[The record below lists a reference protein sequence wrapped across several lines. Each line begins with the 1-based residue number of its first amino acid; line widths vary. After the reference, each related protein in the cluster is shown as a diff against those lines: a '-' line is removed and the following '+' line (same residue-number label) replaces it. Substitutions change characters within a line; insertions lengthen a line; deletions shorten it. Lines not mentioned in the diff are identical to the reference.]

1 MEIRISADGDDRVA
15 YLESLS
21 DWLRAESE
29 LQGRVTLANSVPRD
43 GELGGPIAALVVAAS
58 SGGTLTVLA
67 SALKSW
73 LSRPLGTDVRIVR
86 VESDKTKVE
95 IDAHRLD
102 RESADWLIRKALGE
116 SVPGE

>member
-1 MEIRISADGDDRVA
+1 MEIRISADGDGRVA

-29 LQGRVTLANSVPRD
+29 LRGRVALVNSVPQE
-43 GELGGPIAALVVAAS
+43 GEL
-58 SGGTLTVLA
+58 GTLTVLA

-73 LSRPLGTDVRIVR
+73 LSRPRGTDVHIVR
-86 VESDKTKVE
+86 LESDKAKVE

-102 RESADWLIRKALGE
+102 RDTAGWLIRKALGE
-116 SVPGE
+116 SVQENEQ